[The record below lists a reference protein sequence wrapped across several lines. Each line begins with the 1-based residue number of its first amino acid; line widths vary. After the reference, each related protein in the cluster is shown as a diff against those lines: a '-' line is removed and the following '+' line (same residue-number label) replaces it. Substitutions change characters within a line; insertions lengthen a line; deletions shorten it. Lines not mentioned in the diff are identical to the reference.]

1 MRLKQEELLSR
12 FKDYLQYERRYS
24 VHTLDG
30 YLSDIGQFA
39 GFLHL
44 QYGQDD
50 VSQVTHQHVRS
61 WVVSLLSHKSQTV
74 SIRRKLSALTHL
86 YKWMRKKELIS
97 INPLQ
102 KVHLPKVPERLPK
115 ALSEPVIHQ
124 LWSSFSHDKEEFTY
138 SKLRD
143 QAMIGLLYGSGLRR
157 SELIGLTWPDI
168 DISRGSM
175 RIKGKGRKYR
185 QVPVSKEIIDLL
197 ARLKLS
203 ALDEF
208 EGLAV
213 DHVILTDSGK
223 PCYPKFAYNRV
234 VAMLGTVTTAKKKSP
249 HILRHSMATHLMDH
263 GAELN
268 AVKEILGHA
277 SLAATQV
284 YTHNS
289 ISRIKEV
296 YRQAHPSSRQKA

>member
-39 GFLHL
+39 GFLL
-44 QYGQDD
+44 IQFGESDL
-50 VSQVTHQHVRS
+50 SQATHQHVRS
-61 WVVSLLSHKSQTV
+61 WVVSLLSHKNQTV
-74 SIRRKLSALTHL
+74 SIRRKLSSLTHL
-86 YKWMRKKELIS
+86 YKWMRKKELIN

-115 ALSEPVIHQ
+115 ALPETVIER
-124 LWSSFSHDKEEFTY
+124 LWSSFVDDTEPLTY

-143 QAMIGLLYGSGLRR
+143 HVMIGLLYGSGLRR
-157 SELIGLTWPDI
+157 SELIGLAWQDI
-168 DISRGSM
+168 DISRGSI

-185 QVPVSKEIIDLL
+185 QVPVSKVMIDLL
-197 ARLKLS
+197 TRLKKS
-203 ALDEF
+203 AQEAF
-208 EGLAV
+208 EGLVV
-213 DHVILTDSGK
+213 DEVILTDSGK

-234 VAMLGTVTTAKKKSP
+234 VAMLGTVTTAEKKSP

-296 YRQAHPSSRQKA
+296 YRQAHPASRQKA

>member
-1 MRLKQEELLSR
+1 MKQEELLSR

-39 GFLHL
+39 GFLQF
-44 QYGQDD
+44 QYGEDD
-50 VSQVTHQHVRS
+50 LGLATHQHARS
-61 WVVSLLSHKSQTV
+61 WVVYLLSQKNQTV
-74 SIRRKLSALTHL
+74 SIRRKLSSLTHL
-86 YKWMRKKELIS
+86 YRWMRKKELIS
-97 INPLQ
+97 TNPLQ
-102 KVHLPKVPERLPK
+102 KVHLPKIPDRLPK
-115 ALSEPVIHQ
+115 ALPETVIQ
-124 LWSSFSHDKEEFTY
+124 RLWASFSSDIEPPTY

-143 QAMIGLLYGSGLRR
+143 KAMIGLLYGSGLRR

-168 DISRGSM
+168 DISRGSI

-185 QVPVSKEIIDLL
+185 QVPVSKEMLDLL
-197 ARLKLS
+197 TKLKLAANS
-203 ALDEF
+203 QF
-208 EGLAV
+208 EGLTFDQV
-213 DHVILTDSGK
+213 VLTDSGK
-223 PCYPKFAYNRV
+223 PCYPKFAHNRV
-234 VAMLGTVTTAKKKSP
+234 VALLGAFTTSDKKSP

-296 YRQAHPSSRQKA
+296 YQQAHPASRQQK